1 MSLKHA
7 VLAALLEGEAS
18 GYDLAKIFD
27 VSVANFWAATPQQL
41 YRELDKLAEA
51 GLITARVVEQERRPN
66 KRMFSLTEPGMR
78 DLAAYTSTPPRPS
91 AVRDELLVQVQAC
104 DEGDTAAVRGFV
116 AQRMEAS
123 RAKLAR
129 YDRLREW
136 MLAGRDEDA
145 YLAEAERVG
154 PYLTL
159 MRGRFFEEENLR
171 WGERALDVLD
181 RRAAVRGQRGGTTE
195 TGPADARSAVTT
207 TATATATAATAEAAA
222 GHPA

>member
-41 YRELDKLAEA
+41 YRELERLAEA

-66 KRMFSLTEPGMR
+66 KRMFSLTESGR
-78 DLAAYTSTPPRPS
+78 QDLVAYTTTPPRPS
-91 AVRDELLVQVQAC
+91 AVRDELMVQVQAC
-104 DEGDTAAVRGFV
+104 DEGDTAAVREFV
-116 AQRMEAS
+116 ARRMETA

-136 MLAGRDEDA
+136 MLDGRDEDT
-145 YLAEAERVG
+145 YLSEAERVG

-171 WGERALDVLD
+171 WGERALTVLD
-181 RRAAVRGQRGGTTE
+181 RRAG
-195 TGPADARSAVTT
+195 ARSAVPRRDD
-207 TATATATAATAEAAA
+207 AASTLR
-222 GHPA
+222 